1 MYGICGGEFE
11 IKVFFF
17 FGFQMNRIDSKKIAE
32 KKFSMSLR
40 NPAESA
46 DCIVVNSAY
55 IFVDVKSISLILIDK
70 MVKIYGAIKLV
81 E

>member
-11 IKVFFF
+11 IKVFWTESI
-17 FGFQMNRIDSKKIAE
+17 RRRSPK